1 MNSFP
6 RSRKEWLK
14 DHIDRMDANEHNQL
28 FTIVKKYTAQFT
40 KTNSGILV
48 STDNL
53 PQECLVEIEQ
63 YVTFS
68 IDQRKRIDED
78 LKTRKT
84 FERMM
89 HD

>member
-28 FTIVKKYTAQFT
+28 FSIVKKYTSQFT
-40 KTNSGILV
+40 KTNSGVLV

>member
-14 DHIDRMDANEHNQL
+14 EHIDRMDSNEHSQL
-28 FTIVKKYTAQFT
+28 FSIVKKYTDQFT
-40 KTNSGILV
+40 KTNTGILI

-53 PQECLVEIEQ
+53 SQECLVEIEQ

-68 IDQRKRIDED
+68 LDQRKRIEED

>member
-1 MNSFP
+1 
-6 RSRKEWLK
+6 
-14 DHIDRMDANEHNQL
+14 MDANEHNQL
-28 FTIVKKYTAQFT
+28 FSIVKKYTSQFT
-40 KTNSGILV
+40 KTNSGVLV

>member
-28 FTIVKKYTAQFT
+28 FSIVKKYTSQFT
-40 KTNSGILV
+40 KTNSGVLV

-68 IDQRKRIDED
+68 IDQRK
-78 LKTRKT
+78 
-84 FERMM
+84 
-89 HD
+89 

>member
-1 MNSFP
+1 MNTFP

-14 DHIDRMDANEHNQL
+14 DQIDRMDVNEHTQL
-28 FTIVKKYTAQFT
+28 LTIIKKYTDQFT
-40 KTNSGILV
+40 KTNSGILI
-48 STDNL
+48 STDNMTD
-53 PQECLVEIEQ
+53 ECLTEIEK

>member
-28 FTIVKKYTAQFT
+28 FTIVKKYTDQFT

-63 YVTFS
+63 YVIFS
-68 IDQRKRIDED
+68 IDQRKRIEED

>member
-28 FTIVKKYTAQFT
+28 FSIVKKYTSQFT